1 VERASRLSVGLE
13 GSRQQRG
20 LYLGQ
25 DLLREG
31 LGDLEEIGLDAGLL
45 ETFLLSFRELLD
57 VSTVR
62 SGY

>member
-1 VERASRLSVGLE
+1 LE

>member
-1 VERASRLSVGLE
+1 MERASRLSVGLE